1 MPTQEVPVERTG
13 VEPIDWSQVVSQ
25 MNRYLRIKQTA
36 VAVQYFKTKEEI
48 LQIPKV
54 RIPTRH
60 IAPCTTISQAV
71 QFNWTVACLPEPIH
85 INYCRGL
92 HGMYQRDDKWHS
104 GKIFDKVYYENLCDA
119 KAHHDALVCLPAQ
132 YAGFVATP
140 LTSGRLPDPDACII
154 YADSAQTFMLLAGWQ
169 YYGYEKLEFTF
180 VGESTCSDSWVSTIL
195 TGKPKVSIPSF
206 ADRKFGGLK
215 DEELVISMKPTDLVR
230 AVNGVEQLFKN
241 GLRYPIAPYSL
252 TTDMIDG
259 LPKSY
264 LEF

>member
-1 MPTQEVPVERTG
+1 MATH
-13 VEPIDWSQVVSQ
+13 DWKAITDRLVK
-25 MNRYLRIKQTA
+25 YLRIKQTPVGVKYFESEEELRA
-36 VAVQYFKTKEEI
+36 V
-48 LQIPKV
+48 PKV

-60 IAPCTTISQAV
+60 ISPCTTISQAV
-71 QFNWTVACLPEPIH
+71 QLNWTVACLAQTAP
-85 INYCRGL
+85 INYFRGI
-92 HGMYQRDDKWHS
+92 HGMFARDEKWHS
-104 GKIFDKVYYENLCDA
+104 AKIFDKVYYDRLEDSQ
-119 KAHHDALVCLPAQ
+119 AHHEALACLPAK
-132 YAGFVATP
+132 YVGLVASP
-140 LTSGRLPDPDACII
+140 LVSGRLEEPDACII

-169 YYGYEKLEFTF
+169 YYGYEKLTFTF

-215 DEELVISMKPTDLVR
+215 DDELVISMKAEDLER

-264 LEF
+264 LEY

>member
-1 MPTQEVPVERTG
+1 MRSRTAVQTVDWTGAVERL
-13 VEPIDWSQVVSQ
+13 V
-25 MNRYLRIKQTA
+25 RYLRVKQTP
-36 VAVQYFKTKEEI
+36 VGVKYFETKEEI
-48 LQIPKV
+48 CKIPKV

-71 QFNWTVACLPEPIH
+71 QFNWTAACLAETVH
-85 INYCRGL
+85 INYCRGI
-92 HGMYQRDDKWHS
+92 HGMFERDEKWRS
-104 GKIFDKVYYENLCDA
+104 GKIFNKVYYENMCDS
-119 KAHHDALVCLPAQ
+119 KAHHEALSCLPPK
-132 YAGFVATP
+132 YAGFVASP
-140 LTSGRLPDPDACII
+140 LVSGRLHDVDACIV
-154 YADSAQTFMLLAGWQ
+154 YADSAQAFMLLAGWQ
-169 YYGYEKLEFTF
+169 YFGYEKLEFTF

-206 ADRKFGGLK
+206 ADRKFGGMK
-215 DEELVISMKPTDLVR
+215 DDELVISMKEKDLLR
-230 AVNGVEQLFKN
+230 AIDGVEALFKS

>member
-1 MPTQEVPVERTG
+1 MSAYDWKELTQRLV
-13 VEPIDWSQVVSQ
+13 Q
-25 MNRYLRIKQTA
+25 YLRLAQTP
-36 VAVQYFKTKEEI
+36 VGVKYFRTREEI
-48 LQIPKV
+48 EAIPKV

-71 QFNWTVACLPEPIH
+71 QLNWTAACLPETVH
-85 INYCRGL
+85 INYCRGI
-92 HGMYQRDDKWHS
+92 HGMFCRDEKWHS
-104 GKIFDKVYYENLCDA
+104 GRIFDKVYYDQAGDA
-119 KAHHDALVCLPAQ
+119 RAHHAALTCMPAE
-132 YAGFVATP
+132 YAGLVASP
-140 LTSGRLPDPDACII
+140 LVSGRLGEPDACIL
-154 YADSAQTFMLLAGWQ
+154 YAEPAQVFMLLAGWQ
-169 YYGYEKLEFTF
+169 YFGYEKLEFTF

-215 DEELVISMKPTDLVR
+215 DHELVVSMKAADLER
-230 AVNGVEQLFKN
+230 AVNGVEQLFRN

-264 LEF
+264 LEY

>member
-1 MPTQEVPVERTG
+1 MVEVNHTY
-13 VEPIDWSQVVSQ
+13 DWENIVSRLI
-25 MNRYLRIKQTA
+25 RYLRVKQTA
-36 VAVQYFKTKEEI
+36 VGVKYFETKEEI
-48 LQIPKV
+48 MQVPKV

-71 QFNWTVACLPEPIH
+71 QFNWTVACLAETIH
-85 INYCRGL
+85 IDYCRGI
-92 HGMYQRDDKWHS
+92 HGMVERDEKWHS
-104 GKIFDKVYYENLCDA
+104 GRIFDKVYYEELCDA
-119 KAHHDALVCLPAQ
+119 KAHHDNLTCLPAK
-132 YAGFVATP
+132 YAGFVASP
-140 LTSGRLPDPDACII
+140 LVSGRLAEPDACII
-154 YADSAQTFMLLAGWQ
+154 YADSAQAFMLLAGWQ
-169 YYGYEKLEFTF
+169 YFGYEKLEFTF

-215 DEELVISMKPTDLVR
+215 DDELVISMKAADLER
-230 AVNGVEQLFKN
+230 AVNGVEQLFRN

-264 LEF
+264 LEY

>member
-1 MPTQEVPVERTG
+1 M
-13 VEPIDWSQVVSQ
+13 
-25 MNRYLRIKQTA
+25 
-36 VAVQYFKTKEEI
+36 
-48 LQIPKV
+48 
-54 RIPTRH
+54 
-60 IAPCTTISQAV
+60 
-71 QFNWTVACLPEPIH
+71 
-85 INYCRGL
+85 
-92 HGMYQRDDKWHS
+92 
-104 GKIFDKVYYENLCDA
+104 
-119 KAHHDALVCLPAQ
+119 CLPAQ